1 MNSSLPV
8 SLAIALCANPA
19 ADAASHAF
27 TVHDMLAM
35 QRISEPRVSPDG
47 TRVVFVVRTT
57 DIEANKG
64 RTSLWLV
71 RTDGSGLRRLTAS
84 QADDNDPRWS
94 PDGMTVF
101 FLSTRSGTSQA
112 WRIPVDGGEAERVTD
127 LPLDAKNLLLS
138 RDGRHMA
145 LTMEVFPG
153 EGVEGTKRKLAEA
166 AKRKSTGHVY
176 DRIFVRHWTPGATV
190 VAATSS

>member
-1 MNSSLPV
+1 MSTSLPV
-8 SLAIALCANPA
+8 SVAIALCANPA
-19 ADAASHAF
+19 VAAAPHAF

-47 TRVVFVVRTT
+47 KRVVFVVRTT
-57 DIEANKG
+57 DMEENKG

-71 RTDGSGLRRLTAS
+71 QADGGGPRRLTTA
-84 QADDNDPRWS
+84 QANDDDPRWS
-94 PDGMTVF
+94 PDGMTIY
-101 FLSTRSGTSQA
+101 FLSTRSGTSQV
-112 WRIPVDGGEAERVTD
+112 WRIPVDGGEAEQVTN

-153 EGVEGTKRKLAEA
+153 GQGVEGTRQKLAGG
-166 AKRKSTGHVY
+166 RKTKEH
-176 DRIFVRHWTPGATV
+176 RARL
-190 VAATSS
+190 